1 MATSRVI
8 AQRGIS
14 EQLLSEVKSLI
25 ANIKAGDVGND
36 KSVVLGALFNAG
48 SAANVVKMLKEAQ
61 EQGAEIVSG
70 DVSSNGA
77 VVQPHLVANVK
88 SGMQIWDR
96 EVFGP
101 GAYYIAGRLS
111 DSRHH

>member
-14 EQLLSEVKSLI
+14 DQLLAVIKSLI
-25 ANIKAGDVGND
+25 ETLKAGDVGND
-36 KSVVLGALFNAG
+36 KSVALGALFNEG
-48 SAANVVKMLKEAQ
+48 SASSVVKMLKDAQ
-61 EQGAEIVSG
+61 EKGADIVTG
-70 DVSSNGA
+70 DVSNIGA

-101 GAYYIAGRLS
+101 GAYLTPNT
-111 DSRHH
+111 DLELN